1 MKSRVC
7 YLNKSV
13 LAKRISLLSIITVLN
28 ACAVLPGAKPVMSIE
43 QAVDIYTI
51 DKSPMPTVILMPGC
65 GGGQD
70 VESAAIMKRKA
81 HWLNDHGFNAVVFD
95 FTKMMGVK
103 NACLGQIK
111 KETLGL
117 SAIDAFHYV
126 AAQPYVDRDHIILL
140 GWSMGAS
147 MSLAIAQ
154 TLKPGD
160 EPNIAAVAAYYPGCF
175 SGLQLS
181 SHPTLMLIGMADN
194 VVDPNQCLEL
204 IDKSS
209 KENVTYK
216 TYAGAHHGFD
226 AAEYDP
232 PRSTRFFWKKYTS
245 AYDANAAADAE
256 NSLLDFL
263 RAHSSTDSMTRQTI
277 KR

>member
-1 MKSRVC
+1 MKSLMGN
-7 YLNKSV
+7 LNKFV
-13 LAKRISLLSIITVLN
+13 LAKRISLLSIIMVLN
-28 ACAVLPGAKPVMSIE
+28 ACAVLPGAKPVMGIE
-43 QAVDIYTI
+43 QAVDVYAI
-51 DKSPMPTVILMPGC
+51 DKSPLPTVILLPGC

-70 VESAAIMKRKA
+70 VESAAIMQRKA
-81 HWLNDHGFNAVVFD
+81 HWLNDHGFNAVIFD

-111 KETLGL
+111 KETLGS
-117 SAIDAFHYV
+117 SAVDAFRYV

-147 MSLAIAQ
+147 MALAIAQ
-154 TLKPGD
+154 TLEPED

-181 SHPTLMLIGMADN
+181 SHPTLLLIGMADN

-204 IDKSS
+204 IGRSS
-209 KENVTYK
+209 KKNVTYK

-226 AAEYDP
+226 AVEFDP

-245 AYDANAAADAE
+245 AYDASAAADAE
-256 NSLLDFL
+256 KSLLEFL
-263 RAHSSTDSMTRQTI
+263 QAHSSTASTNRQRI
-277 KR
+277 KQ